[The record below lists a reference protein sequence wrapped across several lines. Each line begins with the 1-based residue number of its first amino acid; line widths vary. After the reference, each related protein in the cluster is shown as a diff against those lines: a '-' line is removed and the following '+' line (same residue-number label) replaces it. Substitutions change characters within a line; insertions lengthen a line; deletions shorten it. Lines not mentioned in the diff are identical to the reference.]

1 MAGHKSHVFHLSRV
15 RLKFLYLQW
24 EQHPPCWCSLHVDP
38 CQWKGPVCFR
48 LSLSVNWSEVTEALA
63 QEQAQ
68 EGRLWNQLLS
78 ILTYPKYLDML
89 LCMTLVRIPAIKVL
103 KVYKKKYNYINIH
116 SSFPSPWDLSCG
128 RVDHQRIHIHVVA
141 CKEES
146 KNSFL
151 YMPHKE
157 ISFSL
162 YSFILFLFPAFTPQ
176 AIPWSTY
183 IEQKLKWLINM
194 LTLKKRHTLWGSAW
208 KEIETMCYGN

>member
-1 MAGHKSHVFHLSRV
+1 MAVPRFPS
-15 RLKFLYLQW
+15 LKG
-24 EQHPPCWCSLHVDP
+24 EVKVSLPTVGTAP
-38 CQWKGPVCFR
+38 ALLMFPASGSMSVKGPCVFQTFPQC
-48 LSLSVNWSEVTEALA
+48 E
-63 QEQAQ
+63 
-68 EGRLWNQLLS
+68 
-78 ILTYPKYLDML
+78 
-89 LCMTLVRIPAIKVL
+89 LVRSHWSPSSGASSRGKALESAVVNPYLSKVL
-103 KVYKKKYNYINIH
+103 GYATLHDSSENTCNQSFKSFQKKYNYINIH

-157 ISFSL
+157 MSFSL

-183 IEQKLKWLINM
+183 IEQNLKWLINM